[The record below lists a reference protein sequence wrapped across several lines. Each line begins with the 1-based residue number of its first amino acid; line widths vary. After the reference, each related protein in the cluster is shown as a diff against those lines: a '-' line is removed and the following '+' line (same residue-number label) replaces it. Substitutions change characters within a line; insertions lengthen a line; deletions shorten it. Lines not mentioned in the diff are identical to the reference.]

1 MIRRSPPAQDTE
13 DGHKL
18 LKKKKKKKADT
29 ETTSRGRFQ
38 GGYHVIRPP
47 NLEAFFATVAARDVE
62 GNPESF

>member
-18 LKKKKKKKADT
+18 LKKKKKKADT